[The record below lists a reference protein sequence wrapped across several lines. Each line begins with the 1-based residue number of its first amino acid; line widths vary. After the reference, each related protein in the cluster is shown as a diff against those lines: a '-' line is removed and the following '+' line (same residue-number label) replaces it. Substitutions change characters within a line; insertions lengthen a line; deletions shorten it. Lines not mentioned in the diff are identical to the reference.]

1 MQPGFRGAAAA
12 GTVVVP
18 ADPLGS
24 AARLRLARM
33 DPDVLA
39 ARALHVLVDL
49 GMLALL
55 VAVPV
60 LAVLVAAVLVAVPPV
75 VPLVAVGLSVAVVLA
90 AALVVWPHHDGGRTA
105 GMRYAGLRVADRD
118 GGVPTRAALAVR
130 ALLLPLDVVVGPVLV
145 LARADRRRLADLLVG
160 TQVVRD
166 LSAAAGPAG
175 RPGTARSPR
184 ARSHPA
190 APARRR

>member
-1 MQPGFRGAAAA
+1 MQPGA
-12 GTVVVP
+12 GGTTATRFVVVP

-24 AARLRLARM
+24 AARLRLARL
-33 DPDVLA
+33 DPDVLP
-39 ARALHVLVDL
+39 ARALHVLVDV

-60 LAVLVAAVLVAVPPV
+60 LAVLVAAVLVVVPPV

-105 GMRYAGLRVADRD
+105 GMRYTGLRVADRD
-118 GGVPTRAALAVR
+118 GGVPSRGALAVR
-130 ALLLPLDVVVGPVLV
+130 ALLVPVDLVVGPVLV
-145 LARADRRRLADLLVG
+145 LTRADRRRLADLLVG

-166 LSAAAGPAG
+166 LSAGAGPAG
-175 RPGTARSPR
+175 RPGTARIPR
-184 ARSHPA
+184 ARPLPA